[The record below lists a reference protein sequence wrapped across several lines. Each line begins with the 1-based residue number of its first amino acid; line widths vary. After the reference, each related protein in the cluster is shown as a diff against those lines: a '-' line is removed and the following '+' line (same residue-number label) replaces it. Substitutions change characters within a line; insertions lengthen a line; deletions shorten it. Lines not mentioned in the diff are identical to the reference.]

1 MPALWRQSRAA
12 RDRARH
18 PVQRRGMVRDRL
30 REEIEWRRFGE
41 TCRNSKRG
49 CRQGKERRLQRNGFQ
64 GLERKEIRK
73 EKVNRAQLAAQGRWF
88 GMADTTQEK
97 GAVGRKVRKAV
108 LPAAGLGTRFLPAT
122 KAQPKEMLT
131 VVDKPQI
138 QYVVEECVVSGI
150 EHIII
155 VTGKGK
161 NSIEDHFD
169 YSPTLER
176 FLEEKGKKE
185 QAAMVREIS
194 DMVQVSYTRQ
204 KEPLGLGHA
213 VLVTRD
219 LVGDEPF
226 AVLLGDVLIPGQNPA
241 TKQLIDVYAA
251 TGVGAIAVEEVP
263 KERTHLYGIIDG
275 EPAPQ
280 PPFGARL
287 LRIRDVV
294 EKPKPERAP
303 SNLAITGRYVLP
315 SQIFDCL
322 ARTKPGAGNEIQLTD
337 ALRILA
343 QEDGLWAYIYDGISY
358 DAGDKLGFL
367 KATVEIALQN
377 KEFGSEFREYL
388 KGLKL

>member
-1 MPALWRQSRAA
+1 M
-12 RDRARH
+12 
-18 PVQRRGMVRDRL
+18 
-30 REEIEWRRFGE
+30 
-41 TCRNSKRG
+41 
-49 CRQGKERRLQRNGFQ
+49 
-64 GLERKEIRK
+64 
-73 EKVNRAQLAAQGRWF
+73 LA
-88 GMADTTQEK
+88 
-97 GAVGRKVRKAV
+97 
-108 LPAAGLGTRFLPAT
+108 
-122 KAQPKEMLT
+122 

-138 QYVVEECVVSGI
+138 QYVAEECVASGI

-169 YSPTLER
+169 NAPLLEKY
-176 FLEEKGKKE
+176 LEERGRKD
-185 QAAMVREIS
+185 QADMIRRIS

-213 VLVTRD
+213 VLVARD

-226 AVLLGDVLIPGQNPA
+226 AVLLGDVLIPGENPA

-263 KERTHLYGIIDG
+263 RDKTNRYGIVAG

-280 PPFGARL
+280 APFGERL
-287 LRIRDVV
+287 LRIRDLV
-294 EKPKPERAP
+294 EKPKPENAP

-315 SQIFDCL
+315 PAIFDCL
-322 ARTKPGAGNEIQLTD
+322 DRTKPGAGDEIQLTD

-343 QEDGLWAYIYDGISY
+343 KEQGLWAYIYEGISY

-367 KATVEIALQN
+367 KATVELALQN
-377 KEFGSEFREYL
+377 EELGGPFLSYL
-388 KGLKL
+388 KSLKL

>member
-1 MPALWRQSRAA
+1 MTDNPSATPNSAHVGSSASSR
-12 RDRARH
+12 
-18 PVQRRGMVRDRL
+18 RR
-30 REEIEWRRFGE
+30 
-41 TCRNSKRG
+41 
-49 CRQGKERRLQRNGFQ
+49 
-64 GLERKEIRK
+64 
-73 EKVNRAQLAAQGRWF
+73 
-88 GMADTTQEK
+88 
-97 GAVGRKVRKAV
+97 VRKAV

-138 QYVVEECVVSGI
+138 QYVAEECVASGI

-169 YSPTLER
+169 SSPALER
-176 FLEEKGKKE
+176 FLEEKGRGD
-185 QAAMVREIS
+185 QAELVRKIS
-194 DMVQVSYTRQ
+194 NMVQVSYTRQ

-213 VLVTRD
+213 VLVARD

-226 AVLLGDVLIPGQNPA
+226 AVLLGDVLIPGPNPA
-241 TKQLIDVYAA
+241 TKQLINVYEA

-263 KERTHLYGIIDG
+263 KDKTNLYGIVDG

-280 PPFGARL
+280 PPFGERL
-287 LRIRDVV
+287 LRIRDLV
-294 EKPKPERAP
+294 EKPKPENAP

-315 SQIFDCL
+315 PEIFDCL
-322 ARTKPGAGNEIQLTD
+322 ERTKPGAGNEIQLTD
-337 ALRILA
+337 ALRILSK
-343 QEDGLWAYIYDGISY
+343 EHGLWAYIYEGVSY

-377 KEFGSEFREYL
+377 PEFGAAFRSYL
-388 KGLKL
+388 KTLKL